1 MIQTSNLYKEILSGD
16 YWVET
21 RVSIGETG
29 RLIDNSGDTILF
41 GGIGILVDAGGADGG
56 FSEEQLFS
64 VETNNLVFS
73 GNTPEVGSC
82 VSGQL
87 SLKMFKPLGEIVKQA
102 RIVPY
107 VRITDGERYS
117 EWIKKG
123 VYYVDQRSESS
134 LAGRTIINLSCYDA
148 MMKAEQ
154 DYPDSTLEWPAK
166 DIDVVWEIAR
176 IIGVGVDERT
186 ISLMTMQYDVQYP
199 ADYSMRETLG
209 YIAAMY
215 AGCFVI
221 SDEGDLQL
229 ITLYSIPTETRY
241 LVTGQGEA
249 ITFGGDR
256 ILV

>member
-1 MIQTSNLYKEILSGD
+1 MIETSELYKKIASGD

-21 RVSIGETG
+21 RIAIGETG
-29 RLIDNSGDTILF
+29 RLLDNHGNAILF
-41 GGIGILVDAGGADGG
+41 GGVGILVDSGGAEGG
-56 FSEEQLFS
+56 YQEDQLFS

-73 GNTPEVGSC
+73 GNTPEVGGC

-87 SLKMFKPLGEIVKQA
+87 TLKMFKPLGEIVKQA

-107 VRITDGERYS
+107 VRITDGKRYS

-123 VYYVDQRSESS
+123 VYYVDQRSESKF
-134 LAGRTIINLSCYDA
+134 ADRIIINLSCYDS
-148 MMKAEQ
+148 MMKTEQ
-154 DYPDSTLEWPAK
+154 DYPNSDLEWPAK
-166 DIDVVWEIAR
+166 DIDVVREIAKS
-176 IIGVGVDERT
+176 IGVSVDERT
-186 ISLMTMQYDVQYP
+186 VQLMTMQYPVQYP
-199 ADYSMRETLG
+199 AEYSMRETLG

-215 AGCFVI
+215 AGCFVM

-229 ITLYSIPTETRY
+229 VTLYSLPVETRY
-241 LVTGQGEA
+241 LVTKDGDT